1 MKELFKFVCSDLL
14 TKNQN
19 LFKFILNLFFK
30 KGSNSFLSYE
40 WEILINGFV
49 NYHSEI
55 DIFEE
60 KKFES
65 NYSYLRSFLQN
76 NFMHSLD
83 YLLPLVPINQSKNFI
98 FFNLKI

>member
-14 TKNQN
+14 TKDQI
-19 LFKFILNLFFK
+19 LFKFILNLFCK

-49 NYHSEI
+49 NYTKEI

-60 KKFES
+60 KKFET
-65 NYSYLRSFLQN
+65 NYLNLKNFLQN
-76 NFMHSLD
+76 NFLYSLD
-83 YLLPLVPINQSKNFI
+83 YLLPLVPINQSKL
-98 FFNLKI
+98 FFFL